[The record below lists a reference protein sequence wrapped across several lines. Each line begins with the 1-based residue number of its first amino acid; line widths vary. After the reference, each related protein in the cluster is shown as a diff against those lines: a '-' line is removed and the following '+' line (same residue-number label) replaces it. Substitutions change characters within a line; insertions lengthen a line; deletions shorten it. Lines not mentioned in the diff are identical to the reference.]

1 MRTSGSIEV
10 ARARWLALSTVIV
23 LLDQW
28 TKSIATG
35 ALSLGD
41 PVAVMPGVNWTL
53 AHNLGIA
60 FSMFND
66 GSGWQRYGLS
76 SFAVIVCAL
85 MIGWLLRLKRDE
97 WLSALGLALVIGGA
111 LGNVVD
117 RVRLGYVVDF
127 VEVYAGTHYW
137 PAFNLADSSICVGA
151 GMLLLAGF
159 RQERKASAKIPT

>member
-1 MRTSGSIEV
+1 MRVSGDIEV
-10 ARARWLALSTVIV
+10 ARARWLALSALIV

-41 PVAVMPGVNWTL
+41 PVAVAPGFNLTL

-76 SFAVIVCAL
+76 GFALVVSVL
-85 MIGWLLRLKRDE
+85 MVLWLLRLTRDE

-111 LGNVVD
+111 LGNVID

-127 VEVYAGTHYW
+127 IEVYAGTHYW
-137 PAFNLADSSICVGA
+137 PAFNVADSAICVGA
-151 GMLLLAGF
+151 GLLLLAGF
-159 RQERKASAKIPT
+159 RHERKPSAKIPS

>member
-1 MRTSGSIEV
+1 MRVSGAFEV
-10 ARARWLALSTVIV
+10 ARARWLALSALVV

-28 TKSIATG
+28 TKSIASG
-35 ALSLGD
+35 SLSLGD
-41 PVAVMPGVNWTL
+41 PVPVMPGFNWTL

-76 SFAVIVCAL
+76 GFAVVVCAL
-85 MIGWLLRLKRDE
+85 MVTWLLRLKRDE

-127 VEVYAGTHYW
+127 IEVYAGTHYW
-137 PAFNLADSSICVGA
+137 PAFNLADSAICVGA
-151 GMLLLAGF
+151 GFLLLAGF
-159 RQERKASAKIPT
+159 RHEKRTASRI